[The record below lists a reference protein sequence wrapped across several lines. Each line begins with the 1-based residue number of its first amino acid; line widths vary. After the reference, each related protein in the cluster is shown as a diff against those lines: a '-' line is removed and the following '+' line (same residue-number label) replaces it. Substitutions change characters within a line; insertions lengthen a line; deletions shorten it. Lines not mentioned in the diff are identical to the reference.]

1 MRSVCPRRRPR
12 FWKVQ
17 RTRCFFLETVFRL
30 SSTLDDFCFIFV
42 SVWDKIFY
50 CFRNVFFALLF
61 VLFCLT
67 FINLCGWFCLCNFD
81 FVEWKYLLFSLYFD
95 CNVLFLFYDMS
106 IWCVFCFILN
116 FWKHCLQSRMLN
128 SYKWFE
134 NEEGESCDMH
144 RVAFHFTFLVFVC
157 SIG

>member
-17 RTRCFFLETVFRL
+17 RTRCFFSWKQYF
-30 SSTLDDFCFIFV
+30 DFPARWMTCFF
-42 SVWDKIFY
+42 VWDKIFI
-50 CFRNVFFALLF
+50 CFRNVFFTLLF
-61 VLFCLT
+61 VLLCLT
-67 FINLCGWFCLCNFD
+67 FFNLCGWFCLCNFD
-81 FVEWKYLLFSLYFD
+81 FVEWKYLLFSLHFD

-106 IWCVFCFILN
+106 IWCVFLFYFKFL
-116 FWKHCLQSRMLN
+116 KTLSLQSRMLN

-134 NEEGESCDMH
+134 NEKGESCDMH
-144 RVAFHFTFLVFVC
+144 RVAFHFTFHVFVC